1 MPFRLLA
8 LDLDGTSVVDGQ
20 PPTPRVREAV
30 LAAEA
35 AGCRVVLATGR
46 SFVSASRFTAAFG
59 LQTPVICFQGALVK
73 EATGAQ
79 ATLLVEPVPLGPLDD
94 VIALAEARGL
104 ELTLYSQYH
113 TYVARMTR
121 SPAFYELWFGLPIR
135 HAPDLWTARR
145 ILEAEEGPIIKG
157 LFIGEP
163 AENDRLMVE
172 LTARFAGRL
181 TVVRSHQLF
190 AEVLAPQA
198 SKGNALAFL
207 AERFGV
213 PREQVIACGDSGNDV
228 SMVQWAGLGVAMAN
242 AMPDVFPVA
251 DWVAP
256 SVHEDGVATVIERF
270 ILNNGHI

>member
-1 MPFRLLA
+1 MPYRLLA

-20 PPTPRVREAV
+20 PPTPRVRAAV

-35 AGCRVVLATGR
+35 AGCHVVLATGR
-46 SFVSASRFTAAFG
+46 SFVSASRFIAAFG
-59 LQTPVICFQGALVK
+59 LHTPLICFQGAMVK
-73 EATGAQ
+73 EVAGAQ
-79 ATLLVEPVPLGPLDD
+79 VTLLAEPVPSVPLDE
-94 VIALAEARGL
+94 VIALAEARDL
-104 ELTLYSQYH
+104 ELTLYSEQH
-113 TYVARMTR
+113 TYVARMR
-121 SPAFYELWFGLPIR
+121 HSDAFYELWFGLPIR
-135 HAPDLWTARR
+135 RAPDLWTARR
-145 ILEAEEGPIIKG
+145 MLEAEEGPVIKG

-172 LTARFAGRL
+172 LAARFAGRL

-207 AERFGV
+207 AGRFGV
-213 PREQVIACGDSGNDV
+213 PREQVIACGDSGNDI

-242 AMPDVFPVA
+242 AMPDVFPAA

-270 ILNNGHI
+270 VLNNGHA